1 MWWNLTLCTCPEFN
15 KLFPCFV
22 AFVDGCIY
30 VSTSSSITSGKLRLL
45 SSHPSWRLPGKGR
58 VIPHSMVSFS
68 LRLVETSSS
77 SSRVVLATSKF
88 NFHAKYAFSAS
99 SYFLP
104 DKTTPLFFKNV
115 FNWSTFHLENSSIDI
130 SSVKLPSSDAILKIF
145 APRETM
151 WLISF
156 PIILYAR
163 VKMADIV
170 NKGYCLVLVNGL
182 SPIRIAVLKITSI
195 NRHEC
200 YQMFFASGSHTSVLS
215 LVLGQWSH

>member
-15 KLFPCFV
+15 KLFPCFM

-58 VIPHSMVSFS
+58 VIPHSMVNFS

-130 SSVKLPSSDAILKIF
+130 PSVKLRCLTF
-145 APRETM
+145 ADCRLQTTDCRPLTADYRLQTAYSGPQTVDYKRRWLTAGRKSWRLQSLNRHNPCRFEIMTLWPRERQ
-151 WLISF
+151 
-156 PIILYAR
+156 Y
-163 VKMADIV
+163 
-170 NKGYCLVLVNGL
+170 GYMLTV
-182 SPIRIAVLKITSI
+182 
-195 NRHEC
+195 
-200 YQMFFASGSHTSVLS
+200 
-215 LVLGQWSH
+215 